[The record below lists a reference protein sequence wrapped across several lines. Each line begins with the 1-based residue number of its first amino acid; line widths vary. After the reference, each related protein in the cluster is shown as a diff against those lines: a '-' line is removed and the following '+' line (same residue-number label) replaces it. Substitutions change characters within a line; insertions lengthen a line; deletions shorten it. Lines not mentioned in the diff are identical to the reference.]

1 MISSYRQTSNI
12 VRILAVALVTL
23 VMGMPY
29 LLAAQTDGRR
39 TVDFGAVGVDFL
51 VYHSFSYVNESS
63 KPVILKTKN
72 VPCECSKVTI
82 KDSLVAPGDSTSIR
96 LEFDTKNVFGPT
108 AKSFTISTTDP
119 SYPVLEYYYISNV
132 GQWLLGVRP
141 DPPSVFFLP
150 AHQSKKVKLSNPR
163 ANKLG
168 ITYVDRADSLFTVKV
183 VKQVIGKGESTELDV
198 TVSPDLK
205 KGTYFSSFRLR
216 LDPSEGANP
225 FILTIPV
232 KIVRY

>member
-1 MISSYRQTSNI
+1 MKCSYRQTSNLT
-12 VRILAVALVTL
+12 RILATLLVTL
-23 VMGMPY
+23 SAGISS
-29 LLAAQTDGRR
+29 LQAAQTDGRR

-51 VYHSFSYVNESS
+51 VYHSFTYVNESS
-63 KPVILKTKN
+63 KPVVLKTKN

-82 KDSLVAPGDSTSIR
+82 KDSLVAPGDSTSVR

-108 AKSFTISTTDP
+108 TKAFTISTTDP

-183 VKQVIGKGESTELDV
+183 LKQVIEKGETTELEV
-198 TVSPDLK
+198 SVSPDVR

-216 LDPSEGANP
+216 IDPSEGANP

>member
-1 MISSYRQTSNI
+1 MKHSYRLFPNVTP
-12 VRILAVALVTL
+12 VLAVLLVALTAGVSN
-23 VMGMPY
+23 VR
-29 LLAAQTDGRR
+29 AAQTDGRR

-51 VYHSFSYVNESS
+51 VYHSFTYVNESS

-108 AKSFTISTTDP
+108 TKAFTISTTDP
-119 SYPVLEYYYISNV
+119 SFPVLEYYYISNV

-150 AHQSKKVKLSNPR
+150 AHQSKKVRLPNPR

-183 VKQVIGKGESTELDV
+183 LKQVIAKGESADLEV
-198 TVSPDLK
+198 TVSPDVK

-216 LDPSEGANP
+216 LDPSEGGNP